1 MKESRRPLRQASGKI
16 LGTGLFTTWTV
27 FIKTEIVSSI
37 ELRARSA
44 GEAQR
49 MVEDSLDKDD
59 RDPIKSAVSD
69 SLRFIDEILEQDVYE
84 VTESPR

>member
-1 MKESRRPLRQASGKI
+1 MKRKK
-16 LGTGLFTTWTV
+16 TWTV

-44 GEAQR
+44 DEAQR
-49 MVEDSLDKDD
+49 LVEDSLGKDD